1 MPEKDFIEGDWQMD
15 GNVSSKEV
23 ESRRSIGW
31 KPDFM
36 KGGNAPPSKRIEQ
49 NNRSKN
55 RRVKVQD
62 VSGRNYFV
70 ESDYDCGEEESL

>member
-1 MPEKDFIEGDWQMD
+1 
-15 GNVSSKEV
+15 
-23 ESRRSIGW
+23 
-31 KPDFM
+31 M